1 VLPFLDLSEKHD
13 QEYFSDGLSEE
24 LLDQLAQISE
34 LKVASRTSAF
44 YFRGRTEEI
53 ATIASRL
60 KVAHVL
66 EGSVRKAGDRIRVTA
81 QLIRADSGY
90 HLWSKTYDREVKD
103 VFKWS

>member
-1 VLPFLDLSEKHD
+1 
-13 QEYFSDGLSEE
+13 
-24 LLDQLAQISE
+24 
-34 LKVASRTSAF
+34 
-44 YFRGRTEEI
+44 
-53 ATIASRL
+53 
-60 KVAHVL
+60 VAHVL